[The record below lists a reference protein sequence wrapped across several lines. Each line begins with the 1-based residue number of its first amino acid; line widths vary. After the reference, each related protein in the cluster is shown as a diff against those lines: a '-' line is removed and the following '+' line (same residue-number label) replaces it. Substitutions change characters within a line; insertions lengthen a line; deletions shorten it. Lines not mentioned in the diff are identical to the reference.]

1 MRAESGES
9 TASDKWLY
17 QRTLQGDTTAFEL
30 LVDRYHAPLFR
41 FLYRQTGDYMLA
53 EDLLQETFT
62 RLITYHGDP
71 PAHFRAW
78 AYTVAS
84 NLTRDH
90 FRSAHYRHEADVID
104 QDDEVSRAGRFD
116 PSQTLAV
123 EDILSL
129 NATSEVVAQALQ
141 QLTPEQRETVI
152 LRFYHS
158 LPLDEIALISSVPLG
173 TVKSRLF
180 HALRRLKGL
189 LLRVGMDS

>member
-1 MRAESGES
+1 MRAESDKGM
-9 TASDKWLY
+9 TSDEWLY

-41 FLYRQTGDYMLA
+41 FLYRQTGEYMLA

-62 RLITYHGDP
+62 RLIAYHGDP

-78 AYTVAS
+78 AYTVVS
-84 NLTRDH
+84 NLTRDY
-90 FRSAHYRHEADVID
+90 FRSAHFRHETDVID
-104 QDDEVSRAGRFD
+104 QDDEMSRVERFD
-116 PSQTLAV
+116 PSQTVAV
-123 EDILSL
+123 EDMLSL

>member
-71 PAHFRAW
+71 PEHFRAW
-78 AYTVAS
+78 AYAVAS
-84 NLTRDH
+84 NLARDH
-90 FRSAHYRHEADVID
+90 FRSAHYRHEADAVD
-104 QDDEVSRAGRFD
+104 QDDETILARHFD
-116 PSQTLAV
+116 SSQTPAV
-123 EDILSL
+123 EDMLSL
-129 NATSEVVAQALQ
+129 NATADAVAQALQ

-158 LPLDEIALISSVPLG
+158 LPLNEIALISSIPLG